1 MSKLNREQTITYDKK
16 YNQHPWLKGNTEPI
30 PIEKAEG
37 IFFYDFNGKKYY
49 DMSSQLSCVNI
60 GYGNEDVIQA
70 VNDQVKTLPY
80 IAPAYAS
87 APRSEL
93 AKMLVE
99 LAPDNIAKVFFTPV
113 EVSDANEAAINMA
126 RTYTGR
132 E

>member
-93 AKMLVE
+93 AKML
-99 LAPDNIAKVFFTPV
+99 ADNL
-113 EVSDANEAAINMA
+113 SH
-126 RTYTGR
+126 RS
-132 E
+132 

>member
-1 MSKLNREQTITYDKK
+1 MSKLNRKQTITYDKK

-70 VNDQVKTLPY
+70 INDQVKTLPY
-80 IAPAYAS
+80 CTSICQCTKIRIS
-87 APRSEL
+87 
-93 AKMLVE
+93 K
-99 LAPDNIAKVFFTPV
+99 N
-113 EVSDANEAAINMA
+113 VS
-126 RTYTGR
+126 RTCTR
-132 E
+132 

>member
-1 MSKLNREQTITYDKK
+1 MEEERMSKLNREQTITYDKK

-70 VNDQVKTLPY
+70 VNDQVKHCHILHQH
-80 IAPAYAS
+80 
-87 APRSEL
+87 
-93 AKMLVE
+93 M
-99 LAPDNIAKVFFTPV
+99 PV
-113 EVSDANEAAINMA
+113 HQDQN
-126 RTYTGR
+126 
-132 E
+132 